1 MSAVRSLWGVN
12 RTSHRKLIS
21 VAIDPERALRLR
33 RKVQEPRPPERE
45 DCMLMAWY
53 RSFRLGKQSSFRV
66 GYMPV
71 TIGRRKLIA
80 MLGGAAA
87 WPLTARAQ
95 QAALPM
101 IGWLAGGTSEGYAPF
116 AAEFRQ
122 GLKEA
127 GYVEGQ
133 NVGIEYRWAEG
144 QNEKLPSLAAD
155 LVRRRVTV
163 IAAAGTPSAF
173 AAKTATATIPVVFS
187 TAVDPVEAGLVASL
201 NRPGG
206 NVTGVTNFVGTLA
219 AKQFELLREVVPDAS
234 VLGLLVNPTD
244 QLTKYITRDVE
255 AAAGG
260 ALGKRIHILNAS
272 TEGEIDRAFSA
283 LAELRAGAVI
293 IGASALFIGQR
304 NQIVAL
310 AAGYTIPVM
319 SPWREFTVAGG
330 LISYGTSLSASY
342 RQVGIYTGRIL
353 KGEKPA
359 DLPVVQPTKFEFVIN
374 LKTAK
379 ALGLTVPLVVQMTA
393 DEVIE

>member
-1 MSAVRSLWGVN
+1 ML
-12 RTSHRKLIS
+12 
-21 VAIDPERALRLR
+21 VA
-33 RKVQEPRPPERE
+33 
-45 DCMLMAWY
+45 
-53 RSFRLGKQSSFRV
+53 F
-66 GYMPV
+66 
-71 TIGRRKLIA
+71 GRRELMA

-87 WPLTARAQ
+87 WPLTALAQ
-95 QAALPM
+95 QPAVPV

-116 AAEFRQ
+116 VAEFHQ
-122 GLKEA
+122 GLKGT

-133 NVGIEYRWAEG
+133 NVAIEYRWAEG

-255 AAAGG
+255 AAAG

-319 SPWREFTVAGG
+319 SPWREFTAAGG

>member
-1 MSAVRSLWGVN
+1 
-12 RTSHRKLIS
+12 
-21 VAIDPERALRLR
+21 
-33 RKVQEPRPPERE
+33 
-45 DCMLMAWY
+45 MAWY
-53 RSFRLGKQSSFRV
+53 RSFQLGKQPSLRV

-71 TIGRRKLIA
+71 TIGRRELIA

-95 QAALPM
+95 QSALPV

-122 GLKEA
+122 GLKET

-133 NVGIEYRWAEG
+133 NVAIEYRWAEG

-155 LVRRRVTV
+155 LVRLRVTV

-187 TAVDPVEAGLVASL
+187 TAVDPLEAGLVASL
-201 NRPGG
+201 NHPGG
-206 NVTGVTNFVGTLA
+206 NVTGATNFVAALA
-219 AKQFELLREVVPDAS
+219 AKQFELLREVVPTAS
-234 VLGLLVNPTD
+234 VFGLLVNPTD
-244 QLTKYITRDVE
+244 QLTEYITRDVE
-255 AAAGG
+255 AAA
-260 ALGKRIHILNAS
+260 AAHGKRIHILNAS
-272 TEGEIDRAFSA
+272 TEGEIDRAFFT

-293 IGASALFIGQR
+293 IGVSALFVGQR

-310 AAGYTIPVM
+310 AARYTIPAM
-319 SPWREFTVAGG
+319 YPLREFTAAGG

-353 KGEKPA
+353 KGERPA